1 MSKGKL
7 PPRLPGDA
15 SVAEIAHANL
25 RRQQRA
31 RGNAPRTVSGTGP
44 EAQALVRESLKV
56 ENPPDRSESLSREM
70 EGIIQL
76 RVEDVQPYDR
86 NPRRHEN
93 ERYQDIK
100 NSIRAANVLAPIVV
114 TKRPGTSTFMVA
126 AGGNTRLRAQ
136 QELWAETGDPRFEH
150 LLGMYR
156 PWVSELQTM
165 LSHLAENELRGNMSF
180 WDRACGMAEL
190 KAEVEAAEGKTLS
203 LRQLRGNIEARGL
216 RVSITMLSFFGFAAE
231 QLGALGPATVRLSHS
246 VVQALQPAMT
256 QLQRYMQLH
265 DEEAAWSR
273 VRDQALKAQAQ
284 ALLQDAK
291 AQVED
296 EVEEIKRV
304 APLDADRLILALER
318 AVAAHLNHNLKALQ
332 TLRGAIERKPKASL
346 AELRADLHEEARA
359 AARSSSAS
367 AGMARPSAANKHGTG
382 AVDDPP
388 ALPGPPNGPADG
400 TLYAGTY
407 DQTLADFERPERP
420 HAVQRDNETSDAA
433 GDSDAAEESVGLALE
448 DEDGERE
455 APIIEF
461 VRACG
466 TADLYRECPALP
478 HGYFM
483 EIPPDGAFIDGFNTG
498 EVTPMRHVGWWIAA
512 TFSGQ
517 IDGEH
522 SHLMPE
528 ASLWRQAQRQ
538 ENGHDELS
546 LQWHIETTLGHP
558 PELRELAG
566 WLVSCPAHVLEAY
579 DRLIQAMRD
588 ARGMEGEP

>member
-165 LSHLAENELRGNMSF
+165 LSHLAENELRDGMSF

-231 QLGALGPATVRLSHS
+231 QLGALGPATVRLSKG
-246 VVQALQPAMT
+246 VVQVLQPAMT
-256 QLQRYMQLH
+256 QLHRYMHLH
-265 DEEAAWSR
+265 DEEAAWPR

-284 ALLQDAK
+284 ALLQDTR

-296 EVEEIKRV
+296 EVEEIKRI
-304 APLDADRLILALER
+304 APLDPDRLILALER

-346 AELRADLHEEARA
+346 AELRAELHEEARA
-359 AARSSSAS
+359 AARATTH
-367 AGMARPSAANKHGTG
+367 AAARPSEANPHGTG
-382 AVDDPP
+382 AVEDAPAPP
-388 ALPGPPNGPADG
+388 VPSDG
-400 TLYAGTY
+400 QPSGSLQTVIYY
-407 DQTLADFERPERP
+407 QTLADLATPEPGRE
-420 HAVQRDNETSDAA
+420 VQTDNETPDAA
-433 GDSDAAEESVGLALE
+433 GDSDAIAESAGLGLE

-466 TADLYRECPALP
+466 AADLYRECPALP
-478 HGYFM
+478 LGYFM
-483 EIPPDGAFIDGFNTG
+483 EIPPDGAYLDGFDG
-498 EVTPMRHVGWWIAA
+498 GDVTPMRHVGWWIAA

-517 IDGEH
+517 LDGEH

-528 ASLWRQAQRQ
+528 SSLWRQVQRR
-538 ENGHDELS
+538 ENGQDEFA
-546 LQWHIETTLGHP
+546 LQWHIEMTLGHP
-558 PELRELAG
+558 PDLRELG
-566 WLVSCPAHVLEAY
+566 NWLVNCPAHVLEAHE
-579 DRLIQAMRD
+579 RLVRAMRD
-588 ARGMEGEP
+588 ARSMEAES